1 MKSEKYICKCNF
13 CIETR
18 NLSIEF
24 NSFIPKTKL
33 QHRMK
38 NIIEKIEKRYL
49 RKKNNSKNDK

>member
-1 MKSEKYICKCNF
+1 MKSKKYICECNF

-49 RKKNNSKNDK
+49 RKKNNSKK

>member
-1 MKSEKYICKCNF
+1 MKSKKYICKCNF

-49 RKKNNSKNDK
+49 RKKNNSKK